1 MTQDDG
7 DPPQTI
13 PETSPEEDER
23 RIRERAYRLWEEEGH
38 PEGRDKAHWDMA
50 RELVAIEDSYRDTLK
65 PNPTE
70 EYANNPT
77 TEPIEP
83 LEAVRNAG
91 EFPTL
96 VDQGEEATFPDP
108 ALPPETDE
116 TPLKPGRRSTPAA
129 RRAQKKKAPG
139 EKPDA

>member
-1 MTQDDG
+1 MTQNDDPRP
-7 DPPQTI
+7 DSI
-13 PETSPEEDER
+13 PASSPAEDER

-38 PEGRDKAHWDMA
+38 PEGRDKAHWDTA

-96 VDQGEEATFPDP
+96 VDQGEEATFPDR
-108 ALPPETDE
+108 ALAGEADE
-116 TPLKPGRRSTPAA
+116 APLRPGRRSTPAA
-129 RRAQKKKAPG
+129 RKGQKKKAPDVTPG
-139 EKPDA
+139 A